1 MKSKNI
7 KLAVTVLAVSIAIS
21 FIIHYPTNVSAEKAP
36 DFTLTDIE
44 GSTFNLS
51 DFKGKVVI
59 LDFMATWCSGCK
71 AMMDDLKEARSRYP
85 DAVIIS
91 IDIDPTENNEE
102 LENLKN
108 HYGADW
114 IFSIDTDGVG
124 LKYGVAAIPKTVILN
139 PSGEISFS
147 HTGEVSASRLSSEIE
162 KAEAGGKAGG
172 IFFGLGLPVLAFV
185 AGILSFFS
193 PCAFPLLPGYMVYY
207 IGKGGNKTD
216 NPLRKS
222 FRKGLQPAAGLLIFD
237 AALGTAAILAGGIIK
252 PFIPY
257 FGPMV
262 GILLLIFGML
272 MLANIPFFTT
282 LTSKFLNRTSGLAG
296 KDSGLGLFFYGV
308 VYAGAAAGC
317 TAPVFIGIVLLA
329 LSGGGLLWGIFI
341 FLIYAMAMAVVMVVV
356 TILIAMSKDVVLKKL
371 KISTRYMERVAGAIL
386 IIVGV
391 YLIYYYLKVTG

>member
-1 MKSKNI
+1 MKNKNI
-7 KLAVTVLAVSIAIS
+7 KLAVTILAVAITIS
-21 FIIHYPTNVSAEKAP
+21 LIVHFPINASAKKAP

-44 GSTFNLS
+44 GNTFNLS
-51 DFKGKVVI
+51 DFRGKVVI

-71 AMMDDLKEARSRYP
+71 AMMGDLKDAHNRYP
-85 DAVIIS
+85 DVVIIS
-91 IDIDPTENNEE
+91 IDIDSTESNED
-102 LENLKN
+102 LENFKN
-108 HYGADW
+108 HYDADW
-114 IFSIDTDGVG
+114 IFSIDTDGVR

-147 HTGEVSASRLSSEIE
+147 YTGEVSASRLSSEIE
-162 KAEAGGKAGG
+162 KAKAGGKANDA
-172 IFFGLGLPVLAFV
+172 FFGIGLPVLALM

-193 PCAFPLLPGYMVYY
+193 PCAFPLLPGYMAYY
-207 IGKGGNKTD
+207 IGKEEEKTN
-216 NPLRKS
+216 NPVRKG

-257 FGPMV
+257 FGPVV
-262 GILLLIFGML
+262 GILLLILGIL

-282 LTSKFLNRTSGLAG
+282 LTSRFLNRTSGLAG
-296 KDSGLGLFFYGV
+296 KDSSLGLFFYGV

-329 LSGGGLLWGIFI
+329 LSGGGLLWGIII
-341 FLIYAMAMAVVMVVV
+341 FLIYAVAMAAVMVVV
-356 TILIAMSKDVVLKKL
+356 TILIAMSKDVLLQKL

-386 IIVGV
+386 IIVGI
-391 YLIYYYLKVTG
+391 YLIYYYLEVIG